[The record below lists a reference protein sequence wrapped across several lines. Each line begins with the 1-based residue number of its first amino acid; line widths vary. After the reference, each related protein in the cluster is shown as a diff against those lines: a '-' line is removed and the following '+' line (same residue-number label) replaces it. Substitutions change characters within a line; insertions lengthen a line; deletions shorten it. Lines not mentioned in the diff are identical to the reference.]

1 MRESR
6 RHEACLPLMVAAF
19 LALPLW
25 LSPGADGVSSRAQPA
40 LNSALY
46 STRGALQQSEPILQ
60 SKEIRFP
67 FIYFRQAL
75 NHKWQPRYFLP
86 FLVFAALSFSF
97 VAPGSLK
104 AAVDNCRNNLPGCLA
119 YSIIFTVLTMILAKA
134 AFAAPALEPLGVVVM
149 GLVELAYLLGL
160 AVGTHSLAESLTEK
174 CRALFAGKKAE
185 ASSEQEPAAN
195 TGEGRKACL
204 IKIGVVILV
213 AAILSTLTL
222 IPDLGRLP
230 RLGNRLLVV
239 LAMLGLGGLLKAKYR
254 QN

>member
-1 MRESR
+1 M
-6 RHEACLPLMVAAF
+6 ALMVAAF

-25 LSPGADGVSSRAQPA
+25 LTPCADGVAGLTQPA
-40 LNSALY
+40 WKSALY
-46 STRGALQQSEPILQ
+46 STREALQNSEPILQ

-75 NHKWQPRYFLP
+75 NHKWQPRYFFP

-104 AAVDNCRNNLPGCLA
+104 VAINNCRSNLPGCLA
-119 YSIIFTVLTMILAKA
+119 FSIIFTVLTMILAKA

-149 GLVELAYLLGL
+149 GLVELAYILGL
-160 AVGTHSLAESLTEK
+160 AVGTQSLAESLTEK
-174 CRALFAGKKAE
+174 CSARLVGNTASEPDGK
-185 ASSEQEPAAN
+185 
-195 TGEGRKACL
+195 GGRQAILKKDRL
-204 IKIGVVILV
+204 INVAVVILV
-213 AAILSTLTL
+213 AALLSTLTL

-239 LAMLGLGGLLKAKYR
+239 VAMLGLGGLLKAKYR

>member
-1 MRESR
+1 M
-6 RHEACLPLMVAAF
+6 ALMVAAF

-25 LSPGADGVSSRAQPA
+25 LTPCANGVAGITQPTWK
-40 LNSALY
+40 SALY
-46 STRGALQQSEPILQ
+46 STRETLQNSEPIMQ

-67 FIYFRQAL
+67 FIYFRKAL
-75 NHKWQPRYFLP
+75 NDKWQPRYFFPL
-86 FLVFAALSFSF
+86 LVFAALSFSF

-104 AAVDNCRNNLPGCLA
+104 AAVDNCRSNLPGCLA
-119 YSIIFTVLTMILAKA
+119 YSIIFTVLTMILTKA

-185 ASSEQEPAAN
+185 VSCQQEPEASI
-195 TGEGRKACL
+195 GEGRKACL
-204 IKIGVVILV
+204 IKISAVLLM
-213 AAILSTLTL
+213 AAVLSTLTL

-230 RLGNRLLVV
+230 RLGNRLLVM
-239 LAMLGLGGLLKAKYR
+239 LAMLGLGGLIKAKYR
-254 QN
+254 QK